1 MQLFLFGLLVLFNN
15 FVLGSAQN
23 SSSSEVIANGR
34 QNCPAAGSPD
44 YDIIP
49 FYDSQ
54 GGMFSTNITSISI
67 VPVNGGPAIAEFP
80 INLNNAFMPFT
91 FVHTRPIS
99 PYNCPTCY
107 EAIRQPN
114 ATLLQTMVELLNGTY
129 NGIEREQLRRT
140 GTSARIDI
148 VASGDQLPFADN
160 SQDFVIS
167 AHVIEHFYD
176 PIKAIKEWLRVIKP
190 GGIVYIIAPH
200 KQRTFDSGR
209 ARTTLGELL
218 HRHEIA
224 KRQRSMIIDITRY
237 GLRMI

>member
-80 INLNNAFMPFT
+80 INLTMPLYLLHLET
-91 FVHTRPIS
+91 TQTDYERPNIVIKFQVNDS
-99 PYNCPTCY
+99 RQGEWVITPEHWSGLWPASGSNTCLFFIT
-107 EAIRQPN
+107 AWPRQPSWN
-114 ATLLQTMVELLNGTY
+114 SDDFQ
-129 NGIEREQLRRT
+129 
-140 GTSARIDI
+140 ARHFCI
-148 VASGDQLPFADN
+148 VRNMADKTIGLAG
-160 SQDFVIS
+160 SS
-167 AHVIEHFYD
+167 
-176 PIKAIKEWLRVIKP
+176 
-190 GGIVYIIAPH
+190 IIH
-200 KQRTFDSGR
+200 YKQKQ
-209 ARTTLGELL
+209 ARQ
-218 HRHEIA
+218 H
-224 KRQRSMIIDITRY
+224 
-237 GLRMI
+237 

>member
-129 NGIEREQLRRT
+129 NGIEGNNPTVPCQTDYERPN
-140 GTSARIDI
+140 I
-148 VASGDQLPFADN
+148 VIKFQVNDSRQGEWVITPEHWSGLWPASGNTCRFFITAWP
-160 SQDFVIS
+160 
-167 AHVIEHFYD
+167 
-176 PIKAIKEWLRVIKP
+176 
-190 GGIVYIIAPH
+190 
-200 KQRTFDSGR
+200 
-209 ARTTLGELL
+209 
-218 HRHEIA
+218 
-224 KRQRSMIIDITRY
+224 RQPS
-237 GLRMI
+237 